1 MIDPRMVLSQ
11 LELSEAEIDVYLAML
26 HGARAAR
33 DIVHVTNR
41 SRPTVYY
48 ALNSLEQRG
57 LLSKT
62 GLEEDQRFR
71 VEPLDRLKTIVRERQ
86 AAEKKTAGE
95 INQFVRQ
102 FQKERSGDQK
112 PQVSFYEG
120 VAGVRS
126 VIMET
131 MYCHGR
137 HIDSLVPSHNFFA
150 QLGPD
155 FVTRYVEMRHKMG
168 VQTRALWGAT
178 IDPAIVQR
186 YYDISEIRM
195 IPKRL
200 GDGFRTTI
208 FMYDDSVLY
217 ISSLASGYALLVSS
231 AEHREMMRVL
241 YETVW
246 AASKPLKR
254 K

>member
-1 MIDPRMVLSQ
+1 MIEPRIILSQ

-33 DIVHVTNR
+33 DIVQITSR

-71 VEPLDRLKTIVRERQ
+71 VEPLERLQTIIHGRQ
-86 AAEKKTAGE
+86 AELKKTASE
-95 INQFVRQ
+95 VDRLVRQ
-102 FQKERSGDQK
+102 FQQGSKGDRR

-120 VAGVRS
+120 VAGVRN

-137 HIDSLVPSHNFFA
+137 QIDSLVPTQNFFL
-150 QLGPD
+150 QLEPA
-155 FVTRYVEMRHKMG
+155 FVTRYVEMRHDMG
-168 VQTRALWGAT
+168 VRTRSLWGAP
-178 IDPAIVQR
+178 IEPAIVQQ

-195 IPKRL
+195 MPKTL
-200 GDGFRTTI
+200 GSRFRSTI
-208 FMYDDSVLY
+208 FMYDHSVLY

-231 AEHREMMRVL
+231 AEHYELMQAL
-241 YETVW
+241 YGTVW
-246 AASKPLKR
+246 ASSKPLKP
-254 K
+254 